1 MKNTYSFSR
10 LNSFDECYQMF
21 DYNYVQGERG
31 EANFFNEMGS
41 LAHLVLELYDRGKI
55 ADPAK
60 AFATGYKKRVR
71 PHEVDWHETWY
82 MQTFLFFLNWKGH
95 KEDSVWIEE
104 HNVIDYGGFK
114 FQGYVD
120 RMYKDEG
127 FVIQDYKISKPFTK
141 KDIAKKS
148 RQLYL
153 YSSFVKERFGEFP
166 TDLSFFFF
174 RLNKKI
180 NIKFNKRDYEEA
192 VEWMHRTVEL
202 IELGVKT
209 ESKDGCDYFCES
221 VCSFRNICEI
231 KYG

>member
-1 MKNTYSFSR
+1 VKNTYSFSR

-104 HNVIDYGGFK
+104 HNVID
-114 FQGYVD
+114 
-120 RMYKDEG
+120 
-127 FVIQDYKISKPFTK
+127 
-141 KDIAKKS
+141 IAKKS

-209 ESKDGCDYFCES
+209 ESKDGCDYFCDS